1 MLRKMLTSR
10 AGRAVCASSIGL
22 ASLSLTVAATTVAG
36 AATLPKPSIT
46 NLAPTSVKTTVSS
59 TVTITGKNLTS
70 SGATT
75 LIEVGTLTLAP
86 KTKAATKLTFASPAE
101 FSSVHTETVKVS
113 LSKSGEA
120 TQTSTA
126 KNLTYTTPP
135 APPTPPTTPSVT
147 GVSTGGDGQAGSG
160 LAGGVSVTITG
171 GNFGSNSTV
180 KFGTSTAITPTV
192 VSGTELKA
200 TAPSSTAAGLAAST
214 PGSADITVTN
224 TVAGASPSTETS
236 ATSSADL
243 FTYEGSSYL
252 PPASL
257 IIGSGSQTTYEMM
270 RDLGTI
276 FEQSPGCDLTN
287 TTVNQLALQCST
299 ANGSSGVSDA
309 AGTVG
314 GEAGLPVGDVN
325 PLDDYYANAP
335 GTGSG
340 NGRSQATSATPTL
353 LGGPAGIGAFNTSFA
368 RSSSFSLNADLNYVG
383 YATDAVSWVSEAQHN
398 GTPTAHANVVNIS
411 KADLVSI
418 WAGTLGCNTDGTPDA
433 AQGGSNDGTFV
444 TMDWRC
450 LQLDS
455 SVTEGGSADPIDCY
469 TTQTASGT
477 YSTWQGFL
485 GFTKN
490 VNPPCSSAANEQG
503 DTGDANVTTDHNN
516 LTENQMAV
524 VDHASD
530 AANAIYF
537 FSYGKFVQTCTTNI
551 ATSGGGQV
559 QGTCIGQDSTSIT
572 QFGEINGIVADKTNI
587 QGPGG
592 GVGGSFPDNRIL
604 YNAYADTAAP
614 VPATPATLNFIGA
627 GGFLCRADMRTEMDP
642 NSTTGLTYR
651 TEIENAITNDGFFP
665 LDTTQTDTF
674 TNSSPLTL
682 VPSMGTN
689 YPKSSSN
696 QSGSAAGYCIVKN
709 N

>member
-22 ASLSLTVAATTVAG
+22 ASLSLTVAATSTVAG
-36 AATLPKPSIT
+36 AATLPTPSIT
-46 NLAPTSVKTTVSS
+46 KLAPTSVSTASS
-59 TVTITGKNLTS
+59 TSVTITGKNLTS

-75 LIEVGTLTLAP
+75 TVIVGSLTLTP
-86 KTKAATKLTFASPAE
+86 TSKTATTVKFASPAE
-101 FSSVHTETVKVS
+101 FSSVHSESVKVV
-113 LSKSGEA
+113 LAKSGE
-120 TQTSTA
+120 TTKTSAA
-126 KNLTYTTPP
+126 KTLTYTTPP
-135 APPTPPTTPSVT
+135 TSPTTPSVT

-160 LAGGVSVTITG
+160 LSGGVSVTITG
-171 GNFGSNSTV
+171 GNFGSDSTV
-180 KFGTSTAITPTV
+180 KFGTSSAITPTV

-214 PGSADITVTN
+214 PGSVNITVIN
-224 TVAGASPSTETS
+224 TVSGASPSTETS
-236 ATSSADL
+236 ATSSADT

-257 IIGSGSQTTYEMM
+257 IIGSGSQTTYDVM

-299 ANGSSGVSDA
+299 ATGSSSVSDV
-309 AGTVG
+309 AGTTG
-314 GEAGLPVGDVN
+314 GEAGLPVGNVN

-340 NGRSQATSATPTL
+340 NGRSQVTSATPVL

-368 RSSSFSLNADLNYVG
+368 RSSSYSANSELNYVG
-383 YATDAVSWVSEAQHN
+383 YATDGVSWVSEAQVA
-398 GTPTAHANVVNIS
+398 GTPTAHANVVDIS
-411 KADLVSI
+411 KADLQAI
-418 WAGTLGCNTDGTPDA
+418 WEGTLSCTVGAST
-433 AQGGSNDGTFV
+433 V

-450 LQLDS
+450 LQQDS
-455 SVTEGGSADPIDCY
+455 GVTVGGSADPIDCY

-477 YSTWQGFL
+477 YSTWQGFI

-537 FSYGKFVQTCTTNI
+537 FSYGKFVQTCTSNV
-551 ATSGGGQV
+551 ALSGSAQI
-559 QGTCIGQDSTSIT
+559 QGTCIGQAANSIT
-572 QFGEINGIVADKTNI
+572 QYGSINGILADKTTI
-587 QGPGG
+587 QGTGDDSG
-592 GVGGSFPDNRIL
+592 ITFPDPRVL
-604 YNAYADTAAP
+604 YNAYPNSTAP
-614 VPATPATLNFIGA
+614 NPASPATLNFIGA
-627 GGFLCRADMRTEMDP
+627 GGFLCRTDMRTEVDP
-642 NSTTGLTYR
+642 NSTSGATYR
-651 TEIENAITNDGFFP
+651 TEIENAITSEGFFP
-665 LDTTQTDTF
+665 LDTTQSDTF
-674 TNSSPLTL
+674 TTPSIIN
-682 VPSMGTN
+682 VPSMGTY
-689 YPKSSSN
+689 YPASNTN
-696 QSGSAAGYCIVKN
+696 QSGGHAGYCTAKN
-709 N
+709 